1 MGDARR
7 HIEPGETPLQA
18 ARRELF
24 EESGAKKFDLIPIC
38 DYCVKRNEGAASGV
52 VFAARIA
59 RLAQLPES
67 EIAEV
72 CTFDALPDALTYPD
86 ITPYLFSEARRQGLF
101 SFMEA

>member
-7 HIEPGETPLQA
+7 AISSPAKRLCKQRGS
-18 ARRELF
+18 ELF

-59 RLAQLPES
+59 RLAQLPGKQN
-67 EIAEV
+67 
-72 CTFDALPDALTYPD
+72 
-86 ITPYLFSEARRQGLF
+86 RRGVHV
-101 SFMEA
+101 